1 MSYHPSREEIDL
13 AAVMATLGD
22 STRLAILGH
31 LDRQD
36 GAPMMCS
43 DFTALASKSNL
54 TYHLGRMR
62 EAGIIRVEKNGTAK
76 MITIRRDDLNARF
89 PGFLDTVLKAA
100 ENMPLPPLESD
111 DADEAAV
118 QA

>member
-1 MSYHPSREEIDL
+1 MTYHPPAEEIDL

-31 LDRQD
+31 LDRQE
-36 GAPMMCS
+36 GKPLMCS

-62 EAGIIRVEKNGTAK
+62 DSGIIRLEKNGTCK
-76 MITIRRDDLNARF
+76 MITIRRDDLDTRF
-89 PGFLDTVLKAA
+89 PGFLDSVLKAA
-100 ENMPLPPLESD
+100 ENMDLPALE
-111 DADEAAV
+111 DESEPVSA
-118 QA
+118 